1 MVHTLQIA
9 FLCFAFL
16 FIFFSCINALSVSLL
31 RFYMTLLYFGRF
43 SSFLSVYYEYATI
56 PIQWRFAR
64 IVSVYACLFFFLFF
78 SFLLYI
84 FYFVFIACFFF
95 CFWFLHHL
103 LFFFQFFFLFLVRC
117 VWVNELLCFDAF
129 HSRCLAKPWCKGK
142 QKRPNC
148 KSNLSFYTYIY
159 RHQSILWF
167 GIYEWTREYGERKSR
182 INIDFVCVSFAF
194 CHSAFSS
201 SSVFCF
207 VYFVCLSCA
216 LAHIWSPYKYFP
228 FHYAITICG
237 AVIMFLTGNRQT
249 TSQTYRQIDRER

>member
-16 FIFFSCINALSVSLL
+16 FIFFVYKCVECIVIAFLHDL
-31 RFYMTLLYFGRF
+31 TLFW
-43 SSFLSVYYEYATI
+43 S
-56 PIQWRFAR
+56 
-64 IVSVYACLFFFLFF
+64 FFLIPLCLLWICYNSHSVALCSHCVCLRLFVFFF
-78 SFLLYI
+78 SFHFFYI
-84 FYFVFIACFFF
+84 YIYFILCSSLVFF

-103 LFFFQFFFLFLVRC
+103 LFFFQFFLFLVRC

-159 RHQSILWF
+159 IYRHQSISWF

-207 VYFVCLSCA
+207 VYFVCLFVVCFGAHMIA
-216 LAHIWSPYKYFP
+216 LQVFSFSLCNHHLW
-228 FHYAITICG
+228 CG
-237 AVIMFLTGNRQT
+237 NNVSHRQPT
-249 TSQTYRQIDRER
+249 DNQPDIQTDR